1 MAMTIMD
8 FLRIQL
14 TVDRFRP
21 IGLLANRNQ
30 TDNLNK
36 LILDAGKKQEFLKN
50 FGVKD
55 SNQLN
60 IESTIVSLSNEA
72 LDKYASYLQ
81 NGISGAD
88 ETKISDESSKSEA
101 INAYKKN
108 SVPRGY
114 SKENPRTY
122 QEGYSAFE
130 LARSANHSAIEKE
143 TSSTI
148 TAVNNSKYN
157 NGMRNLSTET
167 PNSWYLYSDEFK
179 ISHKMENLD
188 EDAFNR
194 QMVNKQMSNLFKEKD
209 ITIENG
215 EDFNIEIDEYD
226 YHVKV
231 TGKDKD
237 KAAEIESAL
246 NENDNGKN
254 LYSHL
259 YLCAMDVNMY
269 ENGSNNSNVD
279 KEGQLKRYVNDFVKG
294 RTGIDLRN
302 AKATESGDFITEK
315 GESVLE
321 KLNEYS
327 DKYALDE
334 MKEAEKSLN
343 AHYLNQVKDL
353 DFSESGSTQ
362 TMKATL
368 RKDGLHDV
376 GQSVDYSNSS
386 QLNRIAQKI
395 NSDSSTPVL
404 SAFVLSN
411 DAPTEDN

>member
-1 MAMTIMD
+1 
-8 FLRIQL
+8 
-14 TVDRFRP
+14 
-21 IGLLANRNQ
+21 
-30 TDNLNK
+30 
-36 LILDAGKKQEFLKN
+36 
-50 FGVKD
+50 
-55 SNQLN
+55 
-60 IESTIVSLSNEA
+60 
-72 LDKYASYLQ
+72 
-81 NGISGAD
+81 
-88 ETKISDESSKSEA
+88 
-101 INAYKKN
+101 
-108 SVPRGY
+108 
-114 SKENPRTY
+114 
-122 QEGYSAFE
+122 
-130 LARSANHSAIEKE
+130 
-143 TSSTI
+143 
-148 TAVNNSKYN
+148 
-157 NGMRNLSTET
+157 
-167 PNSWYLYSDEFK
+167 
-179 ISHKMENLD
+179 
-188 EDAFNR
+188 
-194 QMVNKQMSNLFKEKD
+194 
-209 ITIENG
+209 
-215 EDFNIEIDEYD
+215 
-226 YHVKV
+226 
-231 TGKDKD
+231 
-237 KAAEIESAL
+237 
-246 NENDNGKN
+246 
-254 LYSHL
+254 
-259 YLCAMDVNMY
+259 MY

-362 TMKATL
+362 TMKATI